1 MIYTFIT
8 ISPFQR
14 SPLSL
19 LTGQSNLSTE
29 RIHNVLLAYLRLLTA
44 DPNIATRL
52 EWSTTPLLQ
61 LRAHADSGVKLLCI
75 LVIAKQQGLS
85 EEKRME
91 LEREWIGDVKGTDA
105 RVFYGKEIVLV
116 DGGCEFRDK
125 WIDGWLLP
133 VFEAKRETEC
143 KLTCPHR
150 LSEADSQITPCRL

>member
-1 MIYTFIT
+1 VIYTFINT
-8 ISPFQR
+8 SPFRR
-14 SPLSL
+14 SPLFL
-19 LTGQSNLSTE
+19 LNGQSNLSTE
-29 RIHNVLLAYLRLLTA
+29 RIHDILLAYLRLLTA

-61 LRAHADSGVKLLCI
+61 LRAHADTGVKLLCI
-75 LVIAKQQGLS
+75 LVIAKQQELS

-125 WIDGWLLP
+125 WVDGWLLP
-133 VFEAKRETEC
+133 VSEAKRETEC
-143 KLTCPHR
+143 KLISTR
-150 LSEADSQITPCRL
+150 ELSEADY

>member
-1 MIYTFIT
+1 MIYTFIA
-8 ISPFQR
+8 ISPFRR

-19 LTGQSNLSTE
+19 LAGLTNLSTE
-29 RIHNVLLAYLRLLTA
+29 RIQNVLLAYLRLLTA

-61 LRAHADSGVKLLCI
+61 LRAHADMGVKLLCI

-133 VFEAKRETEC
+133 VHEARRETEC
-143 KLTCPHR
+143 KLN
-150 LSEADSQITPCRL
+150 